1 MSAASSNAYHLIP
14 GLAQSLGITEEHT
27 NYNASLLAYYGSF
40 ASNDTD
46 LTFTSL
52 AVIVIALIMLG
63 SVSVIYNA
71 FAISA
76 TERKAQFGL
85 LASVGATQKQI
96 RKSVWLEGLT
106 VGAIGIPLGIG
117 LGIGGIGITLKLVQS
132 LLLDLFNTPGQLALT
147 LHVSPTLTLLAAVI
161 AAVTLALSV

>member
-1 MSAASSNAYHLIP
+1 MAHPSNAYHLIP

-27 NYNASLLAYYGSF
+27 NYNAGLLAYYGSF

-85 LASVGATQKQI
+85 LASVGP
-96 RKSVWLEGLT
+96 RKSRSANLSGSK
-106 VGAIGIPLGIG
+106 GSPSAPSAFPLASA

-147 LHVSPTLTLLAAVI
+147 LHVSPPH
-161 AAVTLALSV
+161 